1 MANLPSTKKELTE
14 MQETFV
20 DQLLSNGGNVTEAME
35 LAGYKPSSRQWLVKS
50 VKDEIVSRT
59 EHLLALSAAKA
70 AQRLINT
77 IDDDG
82 SEPRSEIRLKAAESL
97 LNRVGLGKKD
107 TVQHNVT
114 AVHGVVLL
122 PSKKQAEEI
131 IIESDD

>member
-1 MANLPSTKKELTE
+1 

-20 DQLLSNGGNVTEAME
+20 DQLLSNGGNVTEAMD

-50 VKDEIVSRT
+50 VKDEIVSRK

-131 IIESDD
+131 IIEPDE

>member
-20 DQLLSNGGNVTEAME
+20 DQLLSNGGNVTEAMD

-50 VKDEIVSRT
+50 VKDEIVSRK

-131 IIESDD
+131 IIEPDE